1 MKLYDQQHIQA
12 FYNTYA
18 EQETLR
24 WEKNAIEQVK
34 LAVHRHHL
42 RQNIRSGDR
51 ILELGAGTGMF
62 TQTLVEYS
70 EDLIV
75 TDLSPVQLELN
86 QQRAQKDKY
95 YHKVKEWKVAD
106 ICDLSA
112 WKDHTF
118 DKVVCYGGPLSYV
131 FDEKITALNEMK
143 RVLKPGGALL
153 FSVMNLW
160 GTVHEYMFKI
170 MMVTTP
176 EENEKV
182 LRSGNLHP
190 SSYAPSDH
198 HCHMFTVAE
207 LRADLQQLGFEIQT
221 LSASNCL
228 SAGRAGEFEELKKNA
243 EQWSYFIDM
252 EIRACQS
259 EGMLESGTHLIAV
272 VRKPLV

>member
-1 MKLYDQQHIQA
+1 MKLYDQNHIQT
-12 FYNTYA
+12 FYNKYA
-18 EQETLR
+18 EQESLR
-24 WEKNAIEQVK
+24 WEKSLVEQVK
-34 LAVHRHHL
+34 LAVHQHHL
-42 RQNIRSGDR
+42 RSNLAQGDR

-70 EDLIV
+70 EDIIV

-86 QQRAQKDKY
+86 QQRAQKDNY
-95 YHKVKEWKVAD
+95 YNKVKEWRETD

-112 WKDHTF
+112 WGDNTF
-118 DKVVCYGGPLSYV
+118 DKIVCYGGPLSYV

-143 RVLKPGGALL
+143 RVLKPGGVLL

-160 GTVHEYMFKI
+160 GTVHEYLFKI

-182 LRSGNLHP
+182 LQTGNLHP

-198 HCHMFTVAE
+198 HCHMFSLAE
-207 LRADLQQLGFEIQT
+207 LRTDLQQVGFEIKT

-228 SAGRAGEFEELKKNA
+228 SAARASELEELKKDTQ
-243 EQWSYFIDM
+243 QWAYFLDV

-272 VRKPLV
+272 VQKPLI